1 MTNSKTENPSSP
13 ITTLEVAQQSPSGKI
28 KPSPETQKPINQAS
42 PTRPRWRWGSG
53 SAGVRD
59 SGYESK
65 LSGGSVQPED
75 RPNAKI
81 SAAACKP
88 DASPY
93 LFKRNFTSLL
103 EKMRQGSRF
112 WWYGVLE
119 Q

>member
-1 MTNSKTENPSSP
+1 
-13 ITTLEVAQQSPSGKI
+13 
-28 KPSPETQKPINQAS
+28 
-42 PTRPRWRWGSG
+42 
-53 SAGVRD
+53 VRD

-65 LSGGSVQPED
+65 LSGGSVQSED

-112 WWYGVLE
+112 WRYGVLAVDTCVHWNFGKSISFIDYTAYP
-119 Q
+119 